1 MWVEVLIG
9 NVLKVSIIEDGSE
22 AKRSEELI
30 EYALLVLVLISLITL
45 IAWGDLVRCG

>member
-1 MWVEVLIG
+1 MGVEVLIS

-30 EYALLVLVLISLITL
+30 EYVLLVLITL
-45 IAWGDLVRCG
+45 IA